1 MSLIYIVVIID
12 NYNVKWETVDYD
24 SLLKVKD
31 IIDHISIKHKIK
43 IRSFTID
50 EKSVNKDM
58 YLINYRT
65 KYRYNIKFLQFRVFT

>member
-12 NYNVKWETVDYD
+12 NYHVKWETVDYD

-31 IIDHISIKHKIK
+31 IIDHISIEHKIK

-50 EKSVNKDM
+50 EKSVDKNM
-58 YLINYRT
+58 YLINYR
-65 KYRYNIKFLQFRVFT
+65 KMYRYNINFLQFRVFT

>member
-50 EKSVNKDM
+50 EKSVDKNM

-65 KYRYNIKFLQFRVFT
+65 MYRYNINFLQFRVFT